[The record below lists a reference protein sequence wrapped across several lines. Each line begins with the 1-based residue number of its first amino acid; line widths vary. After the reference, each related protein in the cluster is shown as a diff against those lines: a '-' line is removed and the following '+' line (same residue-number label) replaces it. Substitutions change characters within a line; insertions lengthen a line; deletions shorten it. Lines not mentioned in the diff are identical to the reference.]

1 MPLPETVAAVP
12 TSKGQAALDTA
23 ERYAGKAHAHATKRA
38 YRSDWAHFG
47 DWCQVHDFIAM
58 PAEPRTVGAYLAS
71 LGETHA
77 PNTIRRRLSAIGK
90 AHQYNSLDWNA
101 GHRDIQEPLR
111 GALREHGR
119 PTKQAA
125 ALTLELLQRL
135 LDTCDLSPGGRR
147 DRAMLLIGFAAAL
160 RRSELVGLK
169 VSDITATRDGLEIRL
184 GRSKTDQDGKGASIG
199 LPRGEHRRTCP
210 VRAFQEWQQ
219 VAKRSAGP
227 LFRPIKKGGHIGTT
241 ALTPSAVTRIVT
253 RRALMADVVLDG
265 PEQLSAHALRV
276 GFITEAY
283 AKGVRDEDIMRHTR
297 HRDLRTMRGY
307 VRRAG
312 LISDSP
318 AKRLGL

>member
-1 MPLPETVAAVP
+1 MQRVRLTPDEPVTPGDGTVSAVELMSAGAAVATAL
-12 TSKGQAALDTA
+12 TSKGQAALETA
-23 ERYAGKAHAHATKRA
+23 ERYAGRAHAHATRRA
-38 YRSDWAHFG
+38 YRSDWTHFG
-47 DWCQVHDFIAM
+47 AWCQAHGFLAM

-90 AHQYNSLDWNA
+90 AHQFNDLPWNP

-111 GALREHGR
+111 GTLREHGR

-135 LDTCDLSPGGRR
+135 LDTCDLSAGGRR

-169 VSDITATRDGLEIRL
+169 VSDVTATQDGLEIRL
-184 GRSKTDQDGKGASIG
+184 GRTKTDQEGQGASIG
-199 LPRGEHRRTCP
+199 LPRGEHYRTCP
-210 VRAFQEWQQ
+210 VRAFQAWQQ

-227 LFRPIKKGGHIGTT
+227 LFRPVSKGGQIGTT
-241 ALTPSAVTRIVT
+241 ALTAHSVTRIII
-253 RRALMADVVLDG
+253 RRALMAGVALEG

-276 GFITEAY
+276 SFITEAY
-283 AKGVRDEDIMRHTR
+283 ARGVRDEDIMRHAS
-297 HRDLRTMRGY
+297 RG
-307 VRRAG
+307 
-312 LISDSP
+312 
-318 AKRLGL
+318 